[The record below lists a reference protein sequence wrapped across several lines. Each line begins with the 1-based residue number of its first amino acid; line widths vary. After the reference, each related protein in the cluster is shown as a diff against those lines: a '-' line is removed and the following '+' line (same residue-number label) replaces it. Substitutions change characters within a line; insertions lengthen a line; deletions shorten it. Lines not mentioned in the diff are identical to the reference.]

1 MAEVRI
7 ACPKCEWEP
16 DGRPHWSCT
25 CGHIWNTFDTG
36 GRCPNCKKQW
46 EWTQCVPHAGGCSAR
61 SPHLD
66 WYRGLDEWLE
76 EELSKIEVIVEA
88 SSKCPDEIAY

>member
-7 ACPKCEWEP
+7 ACPKCDWEP
-16 DGRPHWSCT
+16 DGRPYWACD

-36 GRCPNCKKQW
+36 GRCPSCRKQW
-46 EWTQCVPHAGGCSAR
+46 EWTQCIQIAGGCNET

-66 WYRGLDEWLE
+66 WYRGLDEWLR
-76 EELSKIEVIVEA
+76 EELAKIRELA
-88 SSKCPDEIAY
+88 AAD

>member
-7 ACPKCEWEP
+7 ACPKCDWEP
-16 DGRPHWSCT
+16 DGKPYWSCT
-25 CGHIWNTFDTG
+25 CGHVWNTFDTG
-36 GRCPNCKKQW
+36 GRCPACKKQW
-46 EWTQCVPHAGGCSAR
+46 EWTQCVVHAGGCLAM

-76 EELSKIEVIVEA
+76 EEISKIEVIVET
-88 SSKCPDEIAY
+88 S